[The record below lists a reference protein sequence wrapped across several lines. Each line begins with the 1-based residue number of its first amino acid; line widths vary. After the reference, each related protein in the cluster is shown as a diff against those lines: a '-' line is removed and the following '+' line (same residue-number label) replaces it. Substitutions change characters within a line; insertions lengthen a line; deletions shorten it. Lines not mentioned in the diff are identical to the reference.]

1 MRSRW
6 VGRLFGQADGGG
18 AGVGK
23 SRQDAPQVSRAIK
36 DSRVHNGGTAP
47 ARPRIC
53 LGIGDGRVHRQ

>member
-6 VGRLFGQADGGG
+6 VGRLFGQADGGS
-18 AGVGK
+18 GVGK
-23 SRQDAPQVSRAIK
+23 PRQDVPQVSRAIK
-36 DSRVHNGGTAP
+36 DSRVHSGGTLP

>member
-18 AGVGK
+18 AGLGK
-23 SRQDAPQVSRAIK
+23 PQRMASPVSKAAKQTKMRDA
-36 DSRVHNGGTAP
+36 GTMP

-53 LGIGDGRVHRQ
+53 LGIGDGSMHRQ

>member
-6 VGRLFGQADGGG
+6 VGRLLGQVDGGG
-18 AGVGK
+18 SGVGK
-23 SRQDAPQVSRAIK
+23 PRQDAPQVSRAIR
-36 DSRVHNGGTAP
+36 DSRVHSSGTP

>member
-18 AGVGK
+18 AGLGK
-23 SRQDAPQVSRAIK
+23 PQWNAPPVLKTAKQSTTRNA
-36 DSRVHNGGTAP
+36 GTMP

-53 LGIGDGRVHRQ
+53 LGIGDGSVHRQ